1 MFLRI
6 FALVQFLIAA
16 PDIQVDFSDQGYR
29 EIDVRVVGK
38 DDLLDKCL
46 KSGLTLQYDFEV
58 RLCRRRV
65 VWFDGC
71 PDERLEQHKLSY
83 EPISGNFRLEI
94 DRFGDEQEPVT
105 QNFASR
111 MEASEAF
118 GRIFKLPLIFLARGD
133 QDYLGSGASYV
144 SIRVSSECRGDF
156 NKTLARISS
165 VLTLGLVRL
174 SGFDTGW
181 LDFKLPRLENG

>member
-1 MFLRI
+1 
-6 FALVQFLIAA
+6 
-16 PDIQVDFSDQGYR
+16 
-29 EIDVRVVGK
+29 
-38 DDLLDKCL
+38 
-46 KSGLTLQYDFEV
+46 
-58 RLCRRRV
+58 
-65 VWFDGC
+65 
-71 PDERLEQHKLSY
+71 
-83 EPISGNFRLEI
+83 
-94 DRFGDEQEPVT
+94 
-105 QNFASR
+105 